1 MNYPNIFR
9 TLLFNLRAFGL
20 RRGLKLP
27 VYVYSRVKV
36 YNMGHLIIKTP
47 ITKGM
52 IRIGLLESNSA
63 VPYTIWNNKGSIE
76 FEGNVW
82 INHGTRIKNSGTI
95 VFHGNNIL
103 GYEVQLDIIEHL
115 EIGNNTTIGFCS
127 EVTDNDSHYIV
138 DINTREIKPNR
149 KPIILGNFNWI
160 TSHSYIR
167 KGTIT
172 PDFIIVASP
181 NSVLRKD
188 YRGEIEPY
196 TTLAGNPLHAIGAG
210 KLRVYNFD
218 SEKILNNA
226 LVGEGKPSVYVLP
239 KDIDLVKFCAFK

>member
-9 TLLFNLRAFGL
+9 TLYFNLRAFGL
-20 RRGLKLP
+20 RKGLKCP
-27 VYVYSRVKV
+27 VYVYNKVKI
-36 YNMGHLIIKTP
+36 YDMGRLTIKAPVTR
-47 ITKGM
+47 GM
-52 IRIGLLESNSA
+52 IRIGLLKHNSTA
-63 VPYTIWNNKGSIE
+63 PYTIWNNNGTIE
-76 FEGNVW
+76 FGGRVW

-95 VFHGNNIL
+95 VFRGNNIL
-103 GYEVQLDIIEHL
+103 GYEVQFDIIDHID
-115 EIGNNTTIGFCS
+115 IGRNTTIGFRS

-138 DINTREIKPNR
+138 DVNTREIKPNR
-149 KPIILGNFNWI
+149 KPIVLGNFNWI

-188 YRGEIEPY
+188 YREEIEPY
-196 TTLAGNPLHAIGAG
+196 TTLAGNPLRTIGKG

-218 SEKILNNA
+218 SEKIVNNA
-226 LVGEGKPSVYVLP
+226 LVGKDKPSVYTLP
-239 KDIDLVKFCAFK
+239 QDIDIVNFCAF